1 MCVLEQNADI
11 LNNRDGMRFCVRTF
25 VGSCLATKNFYRQF
39 AGYRKGLGHHKV
51 GQ

>member
-1 MCVLEQNADI
+1 MYVCMYICMYVCVYMCLFN
-11 LNNRDGMRFCVRTF
+11 C
-25 VGSCLATKNFYRQF
+25 SCLATKVFIYRQF